1 MRESERVREGRKC
14 ARSGRKRWREEG
26 EEGVVVG

>member
-1 MRESERVREGRKC
+1 VRESVRVTEGRKF
-14 ARSGRKRWREEG
+14 ALSGRKRWREEG

>member
-1 MRESERVREGRKC
+1 VREGRKC
-14 ARSGRKRWREEG
+14 AWSGRKRWREEG